1 MAQKRTA
8 PSAVETIK
16 QESKGLRGTLKAELA
31 EPGPFSE
38 ASHQLLKFH
47 GAYEQFDRDTATAR
61 KKQGLEKEYS
71 VMVRAKIP
79 GGRVSAA
86 QYLALDTLADT
97 CGNGSLR
104 VTTRQGIQY
113 HGILKGDLK
122 AAIAGINDSLLTTL
136 GACGD
141 VVRNVM
147 SHPAPVADGKHKRLE
162 EDARRISERFNWTSG
177 AYHEIWLDGEP
188 VDMGADGLA
197 KEDAIYGKLYLPRKF
212 KIGIALPE
220 DNSVDILTHDLG
232 IIPLFEGETLT
243 GYNLSLGGGLGQTHN
258 REDTFPRLGTP
269 LVFVGPDDLIRGVEA
284 VVALQR
290 DHGNRAD
297 RKRAR
302 LKYVLEDKG
311 IPWVRTTL
319 EEYFGAPLEDA
330 RSMPAFQVADH
341 MGWHEQGDGRWYL
354 GLPVSSGRIQDTET
368 ARLRTA
374 LRTVVQRFKVDVVL
388 TPEQDVIL
396 SNIEPSDR
404 TDIEDELRAHGVR
417 LAEDIATLDRW
428 TLACPALPTCG
439 LALTE
444 AERVRDPM
452 VTAIHHEMT
461 RHGIGTEAITL
472 RITGCPNGCA
482 RPPTAEIGLVG
493 RMPGKYAVFVG
504 GSFEGTRL
512 NEKLKDK
519 VPEADVPV
527 VLGRLF
533 GLFTEQRQNGERF
546 GDFCHRLGI
555 DALTEHLDAQAEAA
569 E

>member
-8 PSAVETIK
+8 PSAVEAIK

-31 EPGPFSE
+31 EPGAFTE
-38 ASHQLLKFH
+38 AAHQLLKFH

-79 GGRVSAA
+79 GGRVTAA

-147 SHPAPVADGKHKRLE
+147 SHPAPIADAKHRRLE

-188 VDMGADGLA
+188 VDAGDDGLA
-197 KEDAIYGKLYLPRKF
+197 QEDAIYGKLYLPRKF

-232 IIPLFEGETLT
+232 IIALFEGDELV
-243 GYNLSLGGGLGQTHN
+243 GYNLALGGGLGQTHN

-311 IPWVRTTL
+311 IPWVRRTL
-319 EEYFGAPLEDA
+319 EEYFGGLLEDA
-330 RSMPAFQVADH
+330 RPMPAFQVADH
-341 MGWHEQGDGRWYL
+341 MGWQEQGDGRWYL
-354 GLPVSSGRIQDTET
+354 GLPISSGRIQDTET
-368 ARLRTA
+368 VRLRTA
-374 LRTVVQRFKVDVVL
+374 LRTVVKRFAVDVVL
-388 TPEQDVIL
+388 TPEQDIIL
-396 SNIEPSDR
+396 SNVEPSDR

-417 LAEDIATLDRW
+417 LAEDIVTLDRW

-452 VTAIHHEMT
+452 VAAIHTEME
-461 RHGIGTEAITL
+461 RHGIGAEAVSL

-512 NEKLKDK
+512 NEKLQDK

-527 VLGRLF
+527 LLGRLF
-533 GLFTEQRQNGERF
+533 GLFAEQREHGERF
-546 GDFCHRLGI
+546 GDFCHRLGTQ
-555 DALTEHLDAQAEAA
+555 ALADHLNAMAEAA

>member
-16 QESKGLRGTLKAELA
+16 QESKGLRGTLKAELSESGA
-31 EPGPFSE
+31 FTE

-86 QYLALDTLADT
+86 QYLALDALADT

-104 VTTRQGIQY
+104 LTTRQAIQY

-122 AAIAGINDSLLTTL
+122 ALIAGVNQSLLTTL
-136 GACGD
+136 GSCGD

-147 SHPAPVADGKHKRLE
+147 SHPAPIADAKHRRLQD
-162 EDARRISERFNWTSG
+162 DARRVSERFNWTSG

-188 VDMGADGLA
+188 LDIGADGMA
-197 KEDAIYGKLYLPRKF
+197 KEDPIYGKLYLPRKF
-212 KIGIALPE
+212 KIGICVPE

-232 IIPLFEGETLT
+232 IIALFDGETLT

-269 LVFVGPDDLIRGVEA
+269 LVFVGPDDLMRGVEA
-284 VVALQR
+284 VIALQR

-302 LKYVLEDKG
+302 LKYVMEDKG
-311 IPWVRTTL
+311 LPWVRATL
-319 EEYFGAPLEDA
+319 EEYYGGPLEDA
-330 RSMPAFQVADH
+330 RPMPAFQVPDH
-341 MGWHEQGDGRWYL
+341 MGWHDQGDGRLYL

-374 LRTVVQRFKVDVVL
+374 LRTVVDRFGVDTVL
-388 TPEQDVIL
+388 TPEQDIIL
-396 SNIEPSDR
+396 CNIAPGDR
-404 TDIEDELRAHGVR
+404 ADIEALFRDNGVK
-417 LAEDIATLDRW
+417 LADDIVTLDRW

-452 VTAIHHEMT
+452 VAAIHAEME
-461 RHGIGTEAITL
+461 RHGIGAEAISL

-512 NEKLKDK
+512 NEKIQDK
-519 VPEADVPV
+519 VPESEVPV
-527 VLGRLF
+527 LLGRLF
-533 GLFTEQRQNGERF
+533 GLFSTQRQDGERF
-546 GDFCHRLGI
+546 GDFCNRVGI
-555 DALTEHLDAQAEAA
+555 DALTAHLTALADAA

>member
-8 PSAVETIK
+8 PSAVEAIK

-31 EPGPFSE
+31 EPGAFTE
-38 ASHQLLKFH
+38 AAHQLLKFH

-79 GGRVSAA
+79 GGRVTAA

-147 SHPAPVADGKHKRLE
+147 SHPAPIADAKHRRLE

-243 GYNLSLGGGLGQTHN
+243 GYNFALGGGLGQTHN

-311 IPWVRTTL
+311 IPWVRKTL
-319 EEYFGAPLEDA
+319 EEYFGGLLEDA
-330 RSMPAFQVADH
+330 RPMPAFQVADH

-354 GLPVSSGRIQDTET
+354 GLPVSSGRIQDTE
-368 ARLRTA
+368 AVRLRTA
-374 LRTVVQRFKVDVVL
+374 LRTVVKRFGVDMVL

-396 SNIEPSDR
+396 SNVEPSDR
-404 TDIEDELRAHGVR
+404 TDIEDELRARGVR
-417 LAEDIATLDRW
+417 LAEDIVTLDRW

-444 AERVRDPM
+444 AERVRDPL
-452 VTAIHHEMT
+452 VAAIHAEME
-461 RHGIGTEAITL
+461 RHGIGTEAVSL

-512 NEKLKDK
+512 NEKLQDK

-527 VLGRLF
+527 LLGRLF
-533 GLFTEQRQNGERF
+533 GLFTEQRQDGERF
-546 GDFCHRLGI
+546 GDFCHRLGTQ
-555 DALTEHLDAQAEAA
+555 ALADHLNAMAEAA